1 MGSPSAGGNDWVL
14 LRDHANDAS
23 LAGVRMS
30 VAAWPVD
37 AEGQAFRR
45 FKIHQTGVNVSGGNL
60 LMCAGIELYG
70 ELEAY

>member
-23 LAGVRMS
+23 LPAVTMS

-37 AEGQAFRR
+37 AKGVAFRR
-45 FKIHQTGVNVSGGNL
+45 FKIHRTGVNFSGDNY

-70 ELEAY
+70 ELATN